1 MVILAGRGGLCPTN
15 LNECR
20 DLRGHP
26 RKQKPTLKE
35 SAPFWSTSGDDAE
48 TAIGNIFHFPFKGL
62 RFSMALMQWQLAA
75 DKPPIHCIARLNP
88 LFLRFL
94 SHNNP
99 ANLTHQSTR
108 KNERWMNREGRLGGR
123 FPVHVFRRPENSP
136 DDAGPIFCSNFDHY
150 RS

>member
-1 MVILAGRGGLCPTN
+1 MAILPGRGGLCPTN

-20 DLRGHP
+20 DLRGYT
-26 RKQKPTLKE
+26 RKQKPALKE

-75 DKPPIHCIARLNP
+75 EKPPIRCIARLNP

-94 SHNNP
+94 SHRNL
-99 ANLTHQSTR
+99 ANLTHPPPR
-108 KNERWMNREGRLGGR
+108 KNERWMTREGRLG
-123 FPVHVFRRPENSP
+123 
-136 DDAGPIFCSNFDHY
+136 
-150 RS
+150 